1 MEVKSWTSEFK
12 RKFRSS
18 DAGNDGIR
26 WPVIISLH
34 LKRFQLVEFG
44 WHSKEKTNGLGIEFF
59 TFKEHLTL
67 CRVLTSA
74 TSVENFKISF
84 QIQEHK
90 SRIFALPLNIV
101 CK

>member
-18 DAGNDGIR
+18 CAGNDGIR

-34 LKRFQLVEFG
+34 LKRFQFVEFG
-44 WHSKEKTNGLGIEFF
+44 WHSKEKTNGLGIELL
-59 TFKEHLTL
+59 TLKEHLTL

-74 TSVENFKISF
+74 TTVENFKISF
-84 QIQEHK
+84 RIQEHK